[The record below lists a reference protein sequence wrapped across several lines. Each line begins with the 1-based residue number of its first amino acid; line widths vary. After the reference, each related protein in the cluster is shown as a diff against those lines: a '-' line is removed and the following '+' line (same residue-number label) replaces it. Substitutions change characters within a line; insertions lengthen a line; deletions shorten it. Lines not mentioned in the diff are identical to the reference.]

1 VTRLSRARQGTD
13 RHADLQELRGMW
25 KASGRTDLS
34 LLSEGNE
41 VSTSSELRFY
51 MVAGVGFEPT

>member
-1 VTRLSRARQGTD
+1 MD
-13 RHADLQELRGMW
+13 RHADLQELRSKW

-41 VSTSSELRFY
+41 ASTSSELRFY
-51 MVAGVGFEPT
+51 VVAGVGFEPTQA